1 MLTRW
6 HTLSYNGVYN
16 VDAGIYLDLDFD
28 GVADYE
34 LPKGY
39 IPKVG
44 PYIGVGQYMIIQW
57 G

>member
-1 MLTRW
+1 MLARGY
-6 HTLSYNGVYN
+6 TLSYNGVYN
-16 VDAGIYLDLDFD
+16 VDASIYIDLDFD

-44 PYIGVGQYMIIQW
+44 PYTGVGYYLEVSI
-57 G
+57 